1 MPVVSILLTISLFA
15 VAFYLWTKYHSL
27 IHPLFIISALLFL
40 SSLCV
45 SVNNPF
51 FKIDIGFLTYI
62 VVVLSVLFWLIGDII
77 ADNTVPSTNINYDY
91 YPELRI
97 NKIGYFLGIC
107 ISILNTY
114 HLYGNFVRV
123 GQALGG
129 TNFISYFGLV
139 RFYLTEIQNG
149 ITSDSYNFGLSSL
162 WSSINAIAQA
172 FAFVSFLLY
181 VYNYSFAKKKQN
193 YLLVIFL
200 VFVPS
205 LIFNTSRAIF
215 LQIFATLIVP
225 GILIYY
231 KKCGVRK
238 QKKLIKVISLLFV
251 SFFFVFS
258 LIGLFRSGFYEDSG
272 YVQDSF
278 NSLTKYLGSPIIGI
292 DYLLHSNYQIS
303 DYFARETCP
312 IIYTL
317 LGKFGLTFPK
327 QAFHFTTFPCGDDV
341 SNVYTALRDPILDF
355 GILGMLVTRFFLG
368 FIYGYV
374 YRKVLYYTQ
383 ASKVHVF
390 VLFGVVMFPIVFY
403 FFADVFYY
411 LTNVDFFTTVIALFL
426 INRLFIRK
434 CKDKVRTH
442 APNGVRGLCRHPMS
456 QFSISD
462 K

>member
-1 MPVVSILLTISLFA
+1 MPVVSVFLTITLFA
-15 VAFYLWTKYHSL
+15 VVFYLWTKYHSL

-45 SVNNPF
+45 SVNYLF
-51 FKIDIGFLTYI
+51 FKVDIGFLTYI
-62 VVVLSVLFWLIGDII
+62 VVVLSVFFWLIGDNI
-77 ADNTVPSTNINYDY
+77 AENTVPRTRKINES

-97 NKIGYFLGIC
+97 NKLGVFIGIGINLINTYFL
-107 ISILNTY
+107 Y
-114 HLYGNFVRV
+114 RNFVRV

-139 RFYLTEIQNG
+139 RLYLTEIQNG
-149 ITSDSYNFGLSSL
+149 LTSDSYNFELSSV
-162 WSSINAIAQA
+162 WSSINATAQA
-172 FAFVSFLLY
+172 FAFVSILLY
-181 VYNYSFAKKKQN
+181 IYNLSFANKKQSH
-193 YLLVIFL
+193 LLVIFL

-231 KKCGVRK
+231 KKSGVGK
-238 QKKLIKVISLLFV
+238 QKKLIKVMSLLFV

-258 LIGLFRSGFYEDSG
+258 LIGLIRSGFYEDSG
-272 YVQDSF
+272 YIQDSF

-292 DYLLHSNYQIS
+292 DYLLNSNYQIS

-312 IIYTL
+312 IIYTIL
-317 LGKFGLTFPK
+317 EKIGFTFPK

-355 GILGMLVTRFFLG
+355 GILGMLVTRILLG
-368 FIYGYV
+368 FIYGYI
-374 YRKVLYYTQ
+374 YRRALYYTH

-411 LTNVDFFTTVIALFL
+411 LTNVDFFTTVITLFL
-426 INRLFIRK
+426 INRLFIKKHKEKLKRSFQ
-434 CKDKVRTH
+434 
-442 APNGVRGLCRHPMS
+442 NGKLPPS
-456 QFSISD
+456 AILEPINQD
-462 K
+462 